1 MVLIILIF
9 NHNYNFYHIR
19 VCRIYSTQGEARA
32 AHVEKKCELPEDG
45 QQLSSKHVGAIIDR

>member
-9 NHNYNFYHIR
+9 IHNCNFYHIR
-19 VCRIYSTQGEARA
+19 ICRIYATHGEVQA

-45 QQLSSKHVGAIIDR
+45 Q